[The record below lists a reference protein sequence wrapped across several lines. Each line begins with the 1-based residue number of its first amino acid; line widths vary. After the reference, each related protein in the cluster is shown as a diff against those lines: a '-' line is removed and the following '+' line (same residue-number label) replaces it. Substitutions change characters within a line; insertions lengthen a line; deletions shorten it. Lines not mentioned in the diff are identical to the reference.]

1 MGRKVSNHDQIGLGD
16 KPIRFENFVMVSS
29 LFVAQKVEVGSEQ
42 QSCHQTPKVKGLV
55 GNETSILNGSAYFN
69 FNKHCCE

>member
-1 MGRKVSNHDQIGLGD
+1 MGRKVSNHAQIGLGD
-16 KPIRFENFVMVSS
+16 KPIRFQNFVMVSS
-29 LFVAQKVEVGSEQ
+29 LFVAQKVEVGT
-42 QSCHQTPKVKGLV
+42 CHRTPKVKGLV

>member
-1 MGRKVSNHDQIGLGD
+1 
-16 KPIRFENFVMVSS
+16 MVYS

-42 QSCHQTPKVKGLV
+42 QSCHRTPKVKGLV